1 MNVDVKLIAQYVYAE
16 SSLRRLNDTSSLIS
30 PVFSPERSRA
40 ACLKLAVYMAGADMG
55 SLVVG
60 QFPEREP
67 SEREVLAEL
76 SGNHKDS
83 WQILLVDLSPSLNQT
98 FQLFLEAR
106 VGRSYLSDIA
116 LDDLE
121 LLSGEDCHHLRASY
135 SPPQAWQGEKAG
147 ICYAIS
153 LQLTPLR
160 SCCPPGPVREGV
172 VSTSRCSVWTGRRE
186 AVTVPRPLPP
196 KPPART
202 SNLSASLELKPR
214 LGDCGGTLWSGRLP

>member
-1 MNVDVKLIAQYVYAE
+1 
-16 SSLRRLNDTSSLIS
+16 
-30 PVFSPERSRA
+30 
-40 ACLKLAVYMAGADMG
+40 MG

-76 SGNHKDS
+76 SGNHEDS

-135 SPPQAWQGEKAG
+135 SPPQPWQGEKAG
-147 ICYAIS
+147 IS
-153 LQLTPLR
+153 
-160 SCCPPGPVREGV
+160 
-172 VSTSRCSVWTGRRE
+172 
-186 AVTVPRPLPP
+186 
-196 KPPART
+196 
-202 SNLSASLELKPR
+202 
-214 LGDCGGTLWSGRLP
+214 